1 MQRAREKSRQHA
13 DGKVATVSA
22 LAAAMQP
29 HVNFLVTAGLRVYSG
44 ISFGH
49 DMHTDELEKAS
60 NLLFSLLEIDGR
72 GGYFTQATMR
82 DALRE
87 AVGRENMTDNMN
99 RHDSRLLHSRI
110 KWVCGGCMVG
120 RKHNHAD

>member
-29 HVNFLVTAGLRVYSG
+29 HVKFLVRAGLHVYSG

-60 NLLFSLLEIDGR
+60 NLLLSLLEIDGR
-72 GGYFTQATMR
+72 GGYFTQATMTAR
-82 DALRE
+82 SRQQTSKHLLENWEAQVSRMEGAHENGMALLGLE
-87 AVGRENMTDNMN
+87 AKG
-99 RHDSRLLHSRI
+99 
-110 KWVCGGCMVG
+110 
-120 RKHNHAD
+120 A